1 MTMVKE
7 WRMILAEM
15 AILICGMLGLIAKYW
30 GVWVYLV
37 CCVAGVASLFVI
49 FGVGRIAGRRFSE
62 TIIGTWLVLCASVAG
77 CVSGYIW
84 FASMD

>member
-1 MTMVKE
+1 MVKE
-7 WRMILAEM
+7 WRVILAEM

-30 GVWVYLV
+30 GVWMYLA
-37 CCVAGVASLFVI
+37 CCAVGVASLFVI
-49 FGVGRIAGRRFSE
+49 FGIGRIARRRFSE
-62 TIIGTWLVLCASVAG
+62 TIIGTWLVLCAIVAG